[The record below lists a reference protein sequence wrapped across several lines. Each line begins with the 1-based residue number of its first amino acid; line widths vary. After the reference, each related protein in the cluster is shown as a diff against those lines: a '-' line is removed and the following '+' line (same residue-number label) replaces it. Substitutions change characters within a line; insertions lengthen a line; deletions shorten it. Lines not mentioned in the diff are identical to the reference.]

1 MILRHCEI
9 IAYPNQITETLI
21 NLVCMDYKTIKE
33 WAYILHDKD
42 VDENGKMVKP
52 HFHIY
57 LHFNNATDTDL
68 VASWFKLPGNQV
80 EKVKGRKKDMLKY
93 LIHLNAPN
101 KYQYDLEQVKG
112 NIDLSNLDDPLD
124 IIGDFKNHSYAEMLN
139 EVQKYESPGEKVK
152 QYKRLKELW
161 ALECEMIALKG
172 NRDMQVYMVAGAS
185 GVGKTTFAKN
195 WAKLQ
200 KKDYYISSS
209 SNDPLQ
215 DYKGQ
220 KVLIL
225 DDLRDSTFK
234 FDDLIKLLDN
244 HTNSSIRSR
253 YNNKVFNG
261 DTIIITTSKPLP
273 TWYNGIDS
281 KVPDENLKQLYRRIK
296 EYILITD
303 DDVKTWINKQYINGD
318 FSSKPVSIVDNWLRD
333 MYLDDGEKEALNSV
347 AVVSMMKTPEVQ
359 ELIAKKLERN
369 KRKIKSL
376 SAKHNT

>member
-1 MILRHCEI
+1 M
-9 IAYPNQITETLI
+9 
-21 NLVCMDYKTIKE
+21 
-33 WAYILHDKD
+33 
-42 VDENGKMVKP
+42 
-52 HFHIY
+52 
-57 LHFNNATDTDL
+57 
-68 VASWFKLPGNQV
+68 
-80 EKVKGRKKDMLKY
+80 
-93 LIHLNAPN
+93 
-101 KYQYDLEQVKG
+101 
-112 NIDLSNLDDPLD
+112 
-124 IIGDFKNHSYAEMLN
+124 
-139 EVQKYESPGEKVK
+139 
-152 QYKRLKELW
+152 
-161 ALECEMIALKG
+161 
-172 NRDMQVYMVAGAS
+172 
-185 GVGKTTFAKN
+185 
-195 WAKLQ
+195 
-200 KKDYYISSS
+200 
-209 SNDPLQ
+209 
-215 DYKGQ
+215 
-220 KVLIL
+220 LIL

-261 DTIIITTSKPLP
+261 DTIFITTSKPLP

-303 DDVKTWINKQYINGD
+303 DDVKTWVNSQYINGD